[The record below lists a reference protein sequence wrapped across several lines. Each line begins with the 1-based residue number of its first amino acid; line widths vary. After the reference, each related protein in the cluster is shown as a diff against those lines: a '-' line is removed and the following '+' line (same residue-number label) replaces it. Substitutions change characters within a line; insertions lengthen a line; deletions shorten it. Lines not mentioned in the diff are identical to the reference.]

1 MNSHV
6 SAATALIVF
15 AVAGLAAATRP
26 QESSDAKARSA
37 VSSQRAV
44 LNQYCVTCH
53 NDRANTAGLALN
65 ALDIENMSKDA
76 AAWEKVIQRLRTRFM
91 PPAGRPRPD
100 EATYDALIS
109 HLEQSL
115 DAAATAKPNPGR
127 TDAFRRLT
135 RTEYHN
141 VIRDLLAL
149 DVDIASML
157 PPDESSQGFDN
168 VNIGGISPALL
179 ERYLVA
185 ARRVSRLAVG
195 GATSPRAEVVVVPPD
210 FSQTGH
216 VDGLPFGTR
225 GGAVVPFNFPRD
237 GEYEIR
243 LRLTRDRN
251 EGIEGLEEPDQVH
264 ELEVTLDGAPLQ
276 VFTVKPELREDDPR
290 RVVSFQSK
298 ADNHLHFR
306 VAVKAGPREVGAAFT
321 KEHSAVLETAR
332 KPHQAEFNVFRH
344 HRRQPAL
351 YSISIAGPF
360 DQGTVDRTPSRD
372 RIFVCRPARQ
382 SEERQCATTILST
395 LARRAYRRPL
405 TAADLQSLLT
415 SYQEVRAESGF
426 ETGIEMALR
435 AILVNPEFLM
445 RVEMDPEKLEQGATY
460 RVSDLELAS
469 RLSFFLW
476 SSIPDDQLLDLA
488 ARRELSKPAIL
499 NRQVRRMLADPRSES
514 LALNFA
520 DQWLYVRNM
529 AGAIRDVRLFPDFDD
544 NLRQS
549 MRRET
554 GLFFDSIVK
563 EDRSVRELLT
573 ADYTFLNERLARH
586 YGIPHVYG
594 SRFRR
599 VTLDEN
605 GARRGLLGHG
615 SILTVTAHGDR
626 TSPVLR
632 GKWILENILGVKA
645 PPPPPNVPALTNND
659 DAGGR
664 VLSMRERMMAHRANP
679 TCASCHQ
686 LMDPVGLATENFDAT
701 GRWRTRDETSKAIDV
716 SGGLPDG
723 TTFDGMSELREAL
736 RGRSELFVYTMT
748 EKLLTYALGRGLEYY
763 DAPAVR
769 KIVKNS
775 GNDDYRFS
783 SIITGIANST
793 PFLMRRSQ

>member
-1 MNSHV
+1 MTNMV
-6 SAATALIVF
+6 IKIAIWMIVLAA
-15 AVAGLAAATRP
+15 AGLAAAPEP
-26 QESSDAKARSA
+26 QQPQPRE
-37 VSSQRAV
+37 V

-53 NDRANTAGLALN
+53 NDQVTTAGLSLTK
-65 ALDIENMSKDA
+65 LDLENVGKDA
-76 AAWEKVIQRLRTRFM
+76 VVWEKVIQRLRTRFM
-91 PPAGRPRPD
+91 PPPARPRPD
-100 EATYDALIS
+100 EATYNALIS

-115 DAAATAKPNPGR
+115 DAATAASPNPGR
-127 TDAFRRLT
+127 TDALRRLT
-135 RTEYHN
+135 RTEYRN

-195 GATSPRAEVVVVPPD
+195 GPVASPRAEVVVVPPD
-210 FSQTGH
+210 FTQTGH

-251 EGIEGLEEPDQVH
+251 EGVEGLEEPDQVH
-264 ELEVTLDGAPLQ
+264 ELEVTLDGALLK

-298 ADNHLHFR
+298 PDNHLHFR
-306 VAVKAGPREVGAAFT
+306 IPVKAGPREVGVAFT
-321 KEHSAVLETAR
+321 EEHAALLETAM

-344 HRRQPAL
+344 HRRRPAL
-351 YSISIAGPF
+351 YSVSIAGPF
-360 DQGTVDRTPSRD
+360 DQGTIDRTPSRD
-372 RIFVCRPARQ
+372 RIFSCRPVTP
-382 SEERQCATTILST
+382 SEEQKCASTILST
-395 LARRAYRRPL
+395 LARRAYRRPVAS
-405 TAADLQSLLT
+405 TDLQSLMA
-415 SYQEVRAESGF
+415 SYQEARTESGF
-426 ETGIEMALR
+426 EAGIEMALR

-445 RVEMDPEKLEQGATY
+445 RVEMDPDKIQQGAAY

-476 SSIPDDQLLDLA
+476 SSIPDDELLDLA
-488 ARRELSKPAIL
+488 ARKELSKAAVL
-499 NRQVRRMLADPRSES
+499 NQQVRRMLADPRSEALS
-514 LALNFA
+514 LNFA

-544 NLRQS
+544 NLRQA

-563 EDRSVRELLT
+563 EDRSATDLLT
-573 ADYTFLNERLARH
+573 ANYTFLNERLAKH

-605 GARRGLLGHG
+605 GVRRGLLGHG

-632 GKWILENILGVKA
+632 GKWILENILGVKP
-645 PPPPPNVPALTNND
+645 PPPPPNVPPLTDSNE
-659 DAGGR
+659 AGGK
-664 VLSMRERMMAHRANP
+664 VLSMRERMIAHRANP
-679 TCASCHQ
+679 ACATCHQ

-701 GRWRTRDETSKAIDV
+701 GRFRTRDEASKAIDV

-723 TTFDGMSELREAL
+723 STFNGMAELREAL
-736 RGRSELFVYTMT
+736 RGKSELFIHTMT

-763 DAPAVR
+763 DASAVR
-769 KIVKNS
+769 TIVRNS
-775 GNDDYRFS
+775 RKDDYRFS
-783 SIITGIANST
+783 SIIIGIANST
-793 PFLMRRSQ
+793 PFLMRKSQ